1 MATYSFKRFAK
12 EISVETRIYKD
23 VEFLNQFS
31 IIFDEKKQLWIA
43 REGRKIAYRNSDKLN
58 LISAI
63 YSVLQNR
70 ECSRLIDSIK

>member
-58 LISAI
+58 LISVI

-70 ECSRLIDSIK
+70 ECSILIDSIK